1 MKLNRRSAFLG
12 LAVATLG
19 LLALGSSQARATIIP
34 NLDSVINNNNGTF
47 TYNYHADLAAD
58 QRVDPAGTK
67 SDFLTIYDFAGL
79 VSGSAHVNQAGWTV
93 SVQNI
98 GITPPSTLPTD
109 DPTIPNITITHS
121 DTVGTITGPQNP
133 LITFSAISSAGPV
146 GIIAFAAQ
154 ATRSTGPLVGT
165 KIQNVGVVNGPGFVP
180 EPASLALLGIGVPF
194 ALTLLRRKKAKA
206 T

>member
-1 MKLNRRSAFLG
+1 
-12 LAVATLG
+12 
-19 LLALGSSQARATIIP
+19 
-34 NLDSVINNNNGTF
+34 
-47 TYNYHADLAAD
+47 
-58 QRVDPAGTK
+58 
-67 SDFLTIYDFAGL
+67 
-79 VSGSAHVNQAGWTV
+79 
-93 SVQNI
+93 
-98 GITPPSTLPTD
+98 
-109 DPTIPNITITHS
+109 
-121 DTVGTITGPQNP
+121 
-133 LITFSAISSAGPV
+133 V

>member
-1 MKLNRRSAFLG
+1 MSLRRGSSFLG

-19 LLALGSSQARATIIP
+19 LLVLSGREAKATIIP
-34 NLDSVINNNNGTF
+34 NLDSVINNGNGTF
-47 TYNYHADLAAD
+47 TYNYHADLASD
-58 QRVDPAGTK
+58 QRVDPKGSK

-79 VSGSAHVNQAGWTV
+79 VAGSAHVNQAGWTV

-109 DPTIPNITITHS
+109 DPLIPNITLTHT
-121 DTVGTITGPQNP
+121 DTTTTIPGPQNP

-154 ATRSTGPLVGT
+154 ATRSTGPLIGT
-165 KIQNVGVVNGPGFVP
+165 KIQNVGAVNGPGFVP

-194 ALTLLRRKKAKA
+194 ALTILRRRKKATA
-206 T
+206 

>member
-1 MKLNRRSAFLG
+1 MRLTHRETYRFVGVTLAAVALF
-12 LAVATLG
+12 AVATTT
-19 LLALGSSQARATIIP
+19 AKATIIP

-58 QRVDPAGTK
+58 QRVDPQGTK

-109 DPTIPNITITHS
+109 DP
-121 DTVGTITGPQNP
+121 
-133 LITFSAISSAGPV
+133 
-146 GIIAFAAQ
+146 
-154 ATRSTGPLVGT
+154 
-165 KIQNVGVVNGPGFVP
+165 
-180 EPASLALLGIGVPF
+180 
-194 ALTLLRRKKAKA
+194 
-206 T
+206 